1 MNNLSD
7 DHTRLH
13 SCLASL
19 GLKSS
24 DDVLLISDIGTLG
37 LPPSFSRPSANLL
50 CFYADALLDY
60 FSNGTLL
67 FITYTFNFTSDH
79 VYIHESSKCTHGIL
93 NEYLRSHYSSSR
105 SFHPLASVSAIGNK
119 ADLFTRDCG
128 LSAFGFNSPFHR
140 MIDHNVKVLSFGKE
154 PGHVPIYHHAEQ
166 IVGCP
171 FTYHKLLVGD
181 IFKDGRLVN
190 LPFTAFLRYKHL
202 SVEYD
207 TNFQYD
213 EFCKE
218 VPYLSTSYL
227 RGQLSTHS
235 IRDHF
240 EWIYQ
245 KININPHYFLRSLPN
260 YCSSNFPLL

>member
-1 MNNLSD
+1 ML
-7 DHTRLH
+7 RL
-13 SCLASL
+13 LD
-19 GLKSS
+19 SS
-24 DDVLLISDIGTLG
+24 
-37 LPPSFSRPSANLL
+37 SFSRPSANLL
-50 CFYADALLDY
+50 CFYADALLTISTTVRF
-60 FSNGTLL
+60 FSLHIPL
-67 FITYTFNFTSDH
+67 FTSDH

-171 FTYHKLLVGD
+171 FNYHKLLVGD
-181 IFKDGRLVN
+181 IFKDGRLVTA
-190 LPFTAFLRYKHL
+190 FTAFLRYKHL

-218 VPYLSTSYL
+218 VHIFHILFKN
-227 RGQLSTHS
+227 QLSTTVY
-235 IRDHF
+235 DHF

-245 KININPHYFLRSLPN
+245 KININHIISFDLPN
-260 YCSSNFPLL
+260 YSSSNFPLL